1 MPPEGSGEPSRRVRV
16 TPVTHEARGVGRCRG
31 VPAVRGSQTG
41 RRTVGS
47 GRQAPPRGG
56 ARCDRAGDQLS
67 EQGTA
72 APAGHAHRESPE
84 ERRARYDADEVHS
97 LRERV
102 AATRWRRR
110 LAARRSVNHGYRVGV
125 GIVGGLITALGLAT
139 IPLPGP
145 GWLTVIAGLF
155 VLATEFTWAER
166 LLEFTKKHVK
176 RWTDWVS
183 AQPVWVRL
191 LIAAATAA
199 FVYGVLVVT
208 LHVMGVPDWVPGWV
222 PLWR

>member
-1 MPPEGSGEPSRRVRV
+1 MAAPERRADA
-16 TPVTHEARGVGRCRG
+16 AR
-31 VPAVRGSQTG
+31 
-41 RRTVGS
+41 
-47 GRQAPPRGG
+47 PPRGSS
-56 ARCDRAGDQLS
+56 RFDD
-67 EQGTA
+67 
-72 APAGHAHRESPE
+72 
-84 ERRARYDADEVHS
+84 DEHYS

-102 AATRWRRR
+102 RDTRWRRR
-110 LAARRSVNHGYRVGV
+110 VAARRSLDHGYRIGV
-125 GIVGGLITALGLAT
+125 GIVGGLVVALGIVA

-145 GWLTVIAGLF
+145 GWLIVIAGLF

-176 RWTDWVS
+176 RWTDWVT

-208 LHVMGVPDWVPGWV
+208 LHVMGVPEWVPGWV
-222 PLWR
+222 PLWP

>member
-1 MPPEGSGEPSRRVRV
+1 V
-16 TPVTHEARGVGRCRG
+16 
-31 VPAVRGSQTG
+31 
-41 RRTVGS
+41 
-47 GRQAPPRGG
+47 
-56 ARCDRAGDQLS
+56 
-67 EQGTA
+67 
-72 APAGHAHRESPE
+72 AH
-84 ERRARYDADEVHS
+84 
-97 LRERV
+97 
-102 AATRWRRR
+102 TRWRRR
-110 LAARRSVNHGYRVGV
+110 LGNRRSVNHSYRVVV
-125 GIVGGLITALGLAT
+125 GIIGGLIVAVGLAT

-176 RWTDWVS
+176 RWTDWVGV
-183 AQPVWVRL
+183 QPVWVRT

-208 LHVMGVPDWVPGWV
+208 LHMTGVPDWVPGWV

>member
-1 MPPEGSGEPSRRVRV
+1 M
-16 TPVTHEARGVGRCRG
+16 
-31 VPAVRGSQTG
+31 
-41 RRTVGS
+41 
-47 GRQAPPRGG
+47 
-56 ARCDRAGDQLS
+56 S
-67 EQGTA
+67 EKAKRETA
-72 APAGHAHRESPE
+72 S
-84 ERRARYDADEVHS
+84 ERRARYDADEVRS

-102 AATRWRRR
+102 AGTRWRRG
-110 LAARRSVNHGYRVGV
+110 LAVRRSVNHGYQIVV
-125 GIVGGLITALGLAT
+125 GIVGGLVVALGLAT

-176 RWTDWVS
+176 RWTDWVT

-208 LHVMGVPDWVPGWV
+208 LHMMGVPDWVPGWV